1 MLIST
6 LMPFST
12 VTVNHTLFSK
22 PGNPYFD
29 HINVMNDRLS
39 TVDSICH
46 AMNHV
51 LSTVDSIFRGIDHVQ
66 STTDSICN
74 IIDYALSAVDSIIV

>member
-1 MLIST
+1 
-6 LMPFST
+6 MPFST

-22 PGNPYFD
+22 LAYRYFD
-29 HINVMNDRLS
+29 HINVKNDRLS

-46 AMNHV
+46 TMNHV

-74 IIDYALSAVDSIIV
+74 AIDYALSIVDSIYSLNVNE